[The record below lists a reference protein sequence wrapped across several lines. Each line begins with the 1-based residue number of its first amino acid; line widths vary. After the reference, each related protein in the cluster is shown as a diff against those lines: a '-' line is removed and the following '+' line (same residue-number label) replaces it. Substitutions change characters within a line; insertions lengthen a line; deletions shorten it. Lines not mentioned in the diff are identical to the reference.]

1 MSKKSNQSF
10 KIGDVY
16 DETIAALP
24 IQERLDVLEGICYK
38 VTNESYTKQL
48 SSEELS
54 DKKSR
59 LAEVSI
65 QISELEEKK
74 KEIMAELK
82 AEMTEP
88 AQEKTELLTAI
99 KFKRED
105 RKGMLY
111 YMDDQEES
119 LMYVFDDTATC
130 IEVRPLRGDEKQ
142 TKIRNLNQVSNG

>member
-1 MSKKSNQSF
+1 MSKKTNHSF
-10 KIGDVY
+10 SIGDKY

-24 IQERLDVLEGICYK
+24 TQERMDVLEGICYK
-38 VTNESYTKQL
+38 MTNESYTKQL
-48 SSEELS
+48 SAEELS
-54 DKKSR
+54 DRKSR

-65 QISELEEKK
+65 LIAELEEKK

-88 AQEKTELLTAI
+88 AQEKTELLTSI
-99 KFKRED
+99 KYKRED

-111 YMDDQEES
+111 YIDDQEQS
-119 LMYVFDDTATC
+119 VMYVFDDTATC
-130 IEVRPLRGDEKQ
+130 VEVRPLRGDEKQ